1 MDRLFRRGWS
11 GCQYAS
17 AIKTEQAVRE
27 KRHPGKIVRTTL
39 AVRLFSDLN
48 SSAFQKHRQKPS
60 SARPTQLNANTE
72 EATATTDAKVA
83 KVLTNGITEP
93 RFRPRLN
100 SVERLLPNQD
110 GNSPRLIL
118 NPTVAVLPQHRAW
131 SPAKIHIRAT

>member
-1 MDRLFRRGWS
+1 MRELAAIIQESNVHEPFYDVSSSSRSIRRTV
-11 GCQYAS
+11 AS
-17 AIKTEQAVRE
+17 VRTFAVRSL
-27 KRHPGKIVRTTL
+27 G
-39 AVRLFSDLN
+39 DLK

-118 NPTVAVLPQHRAW
+118 NPTVAAALQPRRHR
-131 SPAKIHIRAT
+131 P

>member
-1 MDRLFRRGWS
+1 MRELAAIIQESNVHEPFYDVSSSSRSIRRTV
-11 GCQYAS
+11 AS
-17 AIKTEQAVRE
+17 
-27 KRHPGKIVRTTL
+27 VRTF
-39 AVRLFSDLN
+39 AVRLLGDLN

-100 SVERLLPNQD
+100 SVERLLPNQG
-110 GNSPRLIL
+110 GNPPRSIL
-118 NPTVAVLPQHRAW
+118 NPTVAVLPQHRA
-131 SPAKIHIRAT
+131 